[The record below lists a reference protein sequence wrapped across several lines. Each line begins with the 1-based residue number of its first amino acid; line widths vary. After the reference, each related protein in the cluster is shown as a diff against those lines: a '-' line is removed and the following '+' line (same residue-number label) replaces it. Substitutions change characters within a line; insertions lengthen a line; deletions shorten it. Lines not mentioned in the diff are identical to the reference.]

1 MKTADFYYDLP
12 GELIAQAPLRTEAR
26 PGFCIFP

>member
-12 GELIAQAPLRTEAR
+12 GELIAQAPLGQKRVQASAS
-26 PGFCIFP
+26 FP